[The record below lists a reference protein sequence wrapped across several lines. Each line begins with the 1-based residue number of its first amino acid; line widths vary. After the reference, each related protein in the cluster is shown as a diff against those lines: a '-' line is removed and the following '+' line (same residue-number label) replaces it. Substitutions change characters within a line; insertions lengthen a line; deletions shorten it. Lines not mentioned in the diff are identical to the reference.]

1 MDNQWLTLD
10 EAATLSGKSP
20 SMLRKLSYKKKI
32 IWKILNNKLAIDYQS
47 LVDFYKLTIEEN
59 NIQDNQTGNHGYDSD
74 NNVGNNELANRYDEL
89 KTIHS
94 NMKEQL
100 TNEKLELADK
110 LIDIKKQHLE
120 DFTRFDDIVV
130 QKNKT
135 IEKKAQL
142 AGIYLVLFLFTVA
155 LLVLLVIFYFLQKT

>member
-1 MDNQWLTLD
+1 M
-10 EAATLSGKSP
+10 
-20 SMLRKLSYKKKI
+20 
-32 IWKILNNKLAIDYQS
+32 
-47 LVDFYKLTIEEN
+47 DFYKLTIEEN